1 MVGVVDVIDWWVG
14 FWVVGVVLGWAVI
27 EVVSCHLIVVGV
39 VEVVYLVE
47 LWEVNVRVIDVRND
61 WSRRELWVT
70 HVVRVVV
77 LWNLPG
83 WYVVVD
89 VVPGVRDMVVGVGVG
104 D

>member
-1 MVGVVDVIDWWVG
+1 MVGVVDVIDWRVG
-14 FWVVGVVLGWAVI
+14 SWVVGVVLGWAVI